1 MNYNSYITTNG
12 RIDKDGDPDIL
23 YYNVDIISGP
33 DTNKD
38 LANINV
44 LQFNETRSTPII
56 NNISKYYFSIVRF
69 SMGGPNKALPLAVL
83 PIKTGQT
90 NINLTTLKIRIDA
103 SIKYPNSNPPPAPT
117 HLTAVLSSTKDVI
130 FVSESLDAFTNGNVP
145 LPAQPL
151 ENVDRQ
157 GTYYWIYSYD
167 HFCKL
172 INTTI
177 QTCFDD
183 IETQLQLIVNQGIVT
198 QPAKLVYNEN
208 SRLFDF
214 YFDAYGWSD
223 LSSCNDS
230 IGTTTSEIFTMSF
243 NSDLYYL
250 LSNFDYK
257 NIGTGPNATT
267 LPYQFQITNKNYKN
281 YYAPTASG
289 STNLDPPP
297 STNGY
302 FVMTQNYES
311 TSSLWNPCSSIVFTS
326 GTLPL
331 VNELTAAPTVFSD
344 NLGTQTTNAFQPI
357 ITDIALGMEPNGA
370 SSYREFISYVP
381 SAEYRLSSFMNNEQP
396 LKQIDIQIFWK
407 NRLDL
412 KLYPIALPAFSSSSI
427 KIMFKKKHLIS

>member
-1 MNYNSYITTNG
+1 MNYNSYITTSG
-12 RIDKDGDPDIL
+12 KIDKDGDPDIV

-33 DTNKD
+33 DTSKD

-90 NINLTTLKIRIDA
+90 NINLTTLKIRINA
-103 SIKYPNSNPPPAPT
+103 SIKYNSGAN
-117 HLTAVLSSTKDVI
+117 TAVLASTKDVI
-130 FVSESLDAFTNGNVP
+130 YVSESLDAFTNGSIP
-145 LPAQPL
+145 LPSQPL
-151 ENVDRQ
+151 QNVDRQ

-177 QTCFDD
+177 KNCFDD
-183 IETQLQLIVNQGIVT
+183 IQTQLSALVVQTIQT
-198 QPAKLVYNEN
+198 EPAKLVYNEN

-214 YFDAYGWSD
+214 YFDTRGWSD
-223 LSSCNDS
+223 LSSCNNS
-230 IGTTTSEIFTMSF
+230 IATNQSEIFTMSF

-257 NIGTGPNATT
+257 NVGLQNNT

-281 YYAPTASG
+281 YYNPTTTASHLIPQPA
-289 STNLDPPP
+289 ST
-297 STNGY
+297 GY
-302 FVMTQNYES
+302 IVMTQNYES

-331 VNELTAAPTVFSD
+331 VNELTGAPTVFSD

-357 ITDIALGMEPNGA
+357 ITDIALGMDNGA

-396 LKQIDIQIFWK
+396 LKQVDIQIYWK
-407 NRLDL
+407 SRLDL

-427 KIMFKKKHLIS
+427 KIMFKKKHLI

>member
-1 MNYNSYITTNG
+1 MNYNSYITTSG
-12 RIDKDGDPDIL
+12 KVDKDGDPDIV

-33 DTNKD
+33 DTSKD

-83 PIKTGQT
+83 PIKTGQN
-90 NINLTTLKIRIDA
+90 NINLTTLKIRINA
-103 SIKYPNSNPPPAPT
+103 EIKYNGGAN
-117 HLTAVLSSTKDVI
+117 TASLASTKNVI
-130 FVSESLDAFTNGNVP
+130 FVSESLDAFTNGNIP
-145 LPAQPL
+145 LPSEPIL
-151 ENVDRQ
+151 NVDRQ
-157 GTYYWIYSYD
+157 GTYYWLYSYD
-167 HFCKL
+167 HFSKL

-177 QTCFDD
+177 QSCFDD
-183 IETQLQLIVNQGIVT
+183 IDTQLNLIVAQSVAT
-198 QPAKLVYNEN
+198 QPAKIVYNEN
-208 SRLFDF
+208 NRLFDF
-214 YFDAYGWSD
+214 YFDARGWSD

-230 IGTTTSEIFTMSF
+230 IGTSSSEIFTMSF

-250 LSNFDYK
+250 LSNFNYK
-257 NIGTGPNATT
+257 NVGTSIGATT
-267 LPYQFQITNKNYKN
+267 LPYQFIIENKNYKN
-281 YYAPTASG
+281 YYNPSTVA
-289 STNLDPPP
+289 TNLNPPP
-297 STNGY
+297 STSGY
-302 FVMTQNYES
+302 WIMSQNYES

-331 VNELTAAPTVFSD
+331 VNELTGAPTVFSD
-344 NLGTQTTNAFQPI
+344 NLGTQTTNAFQPV
-357 ITDIALGMEPNGA
+357 ITDIALGMDNGA

-407 NRLDL
+407 SRLDL